1 MIDISNKFEDS
12 PTPDQL
18 RREYAEA
25 VDIIP
30 ALHKFQSVHN
40 TQNLQKLCVEVLE
53 FCNAIYASTRND
65 EERKVYDKMVEKLKK
80 H

>member
-1 MIDISNKFEDS
+1 MIDISNKFEDN
-12 PTPDQL
+12 PTPSQL
-18 RREYAEA
+18 TKEYQEA

-30 ALHKFQSVHN
+30 ALHKYQADHN

>member
-1 MIDISNKFEDS
+1 MIDISNKFEDN
-12 PTPDQL
+12 PNPDQL
-18 RREYAEA
+18 TREYAEA

-53 FCNAIYASTRND
+53 FCNSIYASTRND

>member
-1 MIDISNKFEDS
+1 MIDISNKFEDN
-12 PTPDQL
+12 PTPSQL
-18 RREYAEA
+18 TKEYQEA

-30 ALHKFQSVHN
+30 ALHKYQAEHN

-53 FCNAIYASTRND
+53 FCKALYASTRND

>member
-18 RREYAEA
+18 TKEYAEA

-30 ALHKFQSVHN
+30 SLHKLQAAHN

>member
-1 MIDISNKFEDS
+1 MIDISNKFEDN
-12 PTPDQL
+12 PTTDQL
-18 RREYAEA
+18 TREYAEA

-30 ALHKFQSVHN
+30 APHKYQAAHN

-65 EERKVYDKMVEKLKK
+65 EERKIYDKIVEKLKK